1 MAVKDW
7 KTNPDENTT
16 ISGINIAEGCPP
28 SGINNAI
35 RQLMADVK
43 SDYDTQASTN
53 NELAKVMTGAT
64 ASADGKSGNVP
75 APKVS
80 QRNMPLRGDGQWA
93 EYFSCF
99 VKGLYNSDTDKMT
112 YGELLTKLNNLL
124 PKSGGKLTGGLIKNG
139 YLAAAE
145 TSDSVLALQGG
156 TGATN
161 GAVLELYGADNSS
174 INGGF
179 QLRARNGDTYSALLG
194 TPNGGLQWGG
204 KSIPYIVSSYRSGMF
219 FSRKWNDGLIENFG
233 YVQTDHS
240 VSYHFPFSDNSYT
253 LLLGFTAQSSNTP
266 KYSQICAYEKTQ
278 TYITGSVASGV
289 NLFFYAIGY

>member
-1 MAVKDW
+1 MAVSDY

-43 SDYDTQASTN
+43 QNADDQTSEFS
-53 NELAKVMTGAT
+53 KVMTGAT

-80 QRNMPLRGDGQWA
+80 QRNLPLRGDGQWG

-145 TSDSVLALQGG
+145 TSDSALALQGG
-156 TGATN
+156 IDATN
-161 GAVLELYGADNSS
+161 GAVLELYGASNV
-174 INGGF
+174 NLPGGF

-194 TPNGGLQWGG
+194 TPDGRLQWGG
-204 KSIPYIVSSYRSGMF
+204 KSIPYIVSSYKNGMS

-233 YVQTDHS
+233 YVHTDES

-253 LLLGFTAQSSNTP
+253 LLLGFNVQSSNVP
-266 KYSQICAYEKTQ
+266 KFSQIGAYEKTE
-278 TYITGSVASGV
+278 TYITGSVGSGV